1 MAGVN
6 SFLELLSEVLVSVES
21 NIILSKII
29 MNISPLHLVVAV
41 VVVVVVVVV
50 LHLQTADSW
59 SSVYQCQLT
68 PDALSPREEEVQAD
82 WPTQEGLSRTPA
94 HGPEAAI

>member
-6 SFLELLSEVLVSVES
+6 SFLEFLSEVLVSVES
-21 NIILSKII
+21 NIIPSKII
-29 MNISPLHLVVAV
+29 MNISPLHLVVA
-41 VVVVVVVVV
+41 VVVVVVVV

-68 PDALSPREEEVQAD
+68 PDALSQQEEEVQAD